1 MKRKFLS
8 ILLTL
13 TMALTLLPT
22 AAMAEGETETLQS
35 QIATSGTVTLDKD
48 YTEDITIP
56 ANANITLDLNGETLS
71 NTNSGKATL
80 SVEGTAVVK
89 NGTISGGTGYYNIEV
104 KAGGSLTLEDVTATA
119 GNNGSSMI
127 DNWGTLTITSG
138 TYTGGL
144 NVVKSEEGSTLMING
159 GKFTLN
165 YSTSGYTGV
174 ILNYGTATITD
185 GEFIQNATSGRWN
198 HPQVV
203 ATGIV
208 EGNTAITKITGGTF
222 TNNKSGES
230 IFHGIGKAT
239 SDNFEVSGG
248 NFNKSVSSGYLKDGF
263 VCEKDSATNTY
274 KLVTGATGV
283 TLSESEKTIKVGE
296 SFKLEATLIPED
308 AELKSVEWK
317 SSDKK
322 IATVNKN
329 TGTVK
334 GVAIGDVTIT
344 ATPNAAGATPATCTV
359 HVYDEVAQIDETK
372 YPTIEAALAAA
383 QENDT
388 ITLLKNAASA
398 KTLQIGKS
406 ITLDLG
412 DYKFERTG
420 SGNEARAIYINDGAD
435 VTIKANEAGGV
446 KAATIALQVNA
457 GGKLTIQGGTYEA
470 AYALASFSSATKAA
484 YTTIVDGVFK
494 GFVYTNGNGH
504 DDHITIN
511 GGTYNDMLYLASGD
525 KSTYVIN
532 DGTFNTSLEID
543 AGKLDIMGGTFKARV
558 DTTNN
563 VNKPATNNNGSGAY
577 VGIIVICKPD
587 GTSANGYIGDAVV
600 NIKGGTFENTFANG
614 ETIVVA
620 DFGKEGNDIGD
631 AKVIISDDAKVKGKI
646 ALYTSEN
653 NTDASFT
660 VTGGYFTSDPSAYLA
675 ANKGLVTSDQSAF
688 AYKVG
693 DKVTNVETAVTAGE
707 ATVTIPADVS
717 GIITEAAVKDAA
729 KAADTTKTLTDT
741 VAASGMTNDP
751 AVVGTKKAAEAALVA
766 ENIPV
771 NSGDTVTVVV
781 QPYLEVN
788 VKSADA
794 GKLTL
799 EISAKYNV
807 VATTDDPTTIAP
819 AKTATLKSG
828 VPLSINKPIELTIAL
843 PTGFATASSIYV
855 QHKGYE
861 YTATVDASGATA
873 TFINPHGFSTFTVT
887 PTASAVAEVDGTN
900 YTDLQKAVD
909 AVSNNG
915 TVKLLND
922 TSASAV
928 VSRAVKFT
936 LDKNSKS
943 FTGAITAGSGYKLSV
958 DGDVY
963 TFTVRSSSGSSGG
976 SSSSSR
982 RYDVSAP
989 SVKHGDVTV
998 SPKTASKGDTV
1009 TITVKPDSGYELDTL
1024 TVKDASGSKIKVKD
1038 KGDGKF
1044 TFTMPASKV
1053 TVSAEF
1059 AEIETL
1065 DFADVPTDAYY
1076 YEAVK
1081 WAAKKGITGGTGDGT
1096 FNPNGS
1102 CTRAHIVTFLWRAAG
1117 SPEPKSTVSFADVPA
1132 GSYYAKAVAWAVE
1145 NGITLGTGDGT
1156 FSPNATCTR
1165 AQSVTFLYRALGTAP
1180 TTVNGFT
1187 DVTADAFYADAV
1199 AWAVESGVTNGT
1211 SASTFSPNNG
1221 CTRAQ
1226 IVTFLYRTMK

>member
-13 TMALTLLPT
+13 AMALTLLPT
-22 AAMAEGETETLQS
+22 AAMAEGETATLQS

-208 EGNTAITKITGGTF
+208 EGYTAITKITGGTF

-398 KTLQIGKS
+398 
-406 ITLDLG
+406 
-412 DYKFERTG
+412 
-420 SGNEARAIYINDGAD
+420 
-435 VTIKANEAGGV
+435 IK
-446 KAATIALQVNA
+446 LC
-457 GGKLTIQGGTYEA
+457 
-470 AYALASFSSATKAA
+470 
-484 YTTIVDGVFK
+484 
-494 GFVYTNGNGH
+494 
-504 DDHITIN
+504 
-511 GGTYNDMLYLASGD
+511 
-525 KSTYVIN
+525 
-532 DGTFNTSLEID
+532 
-543 AGKLDIMGGTFKARV
+543 R
-558 DTTNN
+558 
-563 VNKPATNNNGSGAY
+563 
-577 VGIIVICKPD
+577 
-587 GTSANGYIGDAVV
+587 
-600 NIKGGTFENTFANG
+600 
-614 ETIVVA
+614 
-620 DFGKEGNDIGD
+620 
-631 AKVIISDDAKVKGKI
+631 
-646 ALYTSEN
+646 
-653 NTDASFT
+653 
-660 VTGGYFTSDPSAYLA
+660 
-675 ANKGLVTSDQSAF
+675 
-688 AYKVG
+688 
-693 DKVTNVETAVTAGE
+693 
-707 ATVTIPADVS
+707 
-717 GIITEAAVKDAA
+717 
-729 KAADTTKTLTDT
+729 
-741 VAASGMTNDP
+741 
-751 AVVGTKKAAEAALVA
+751 
-766 ENIPV
+766 
-771 NSGDTVTVVV
+771 
-781 QPYLEVN
+781 
-788 VKSADA
+788 
-794 GKLTL
+794 
-799 EISAKYNV
+799 
-807 VATTDDPTTIAP
+807 
-819 AKTATLKSG
+819 
-828 VPLSINKPIELTIAL
+828 
-843 PTGFATASSIYV
+843 
-855 QHKGYE
+855 
-861 YTATVDASGATA
+861 
-873 TFINPHGFSTFTVT
+873 
-887 PTASAVAEVDGTN
+887 
-900 YTDLQKAVD
+900 
-909 AVSNNG
+909 
-915 TVKLLND
+915 
-922 TSASAV
+922 
-928 VSRAVKFT
+928 
-936 LDKNSKS
+936 
-943 FTGAITAGSGYKLSV
+943 
-958 DGDVY
+958 
-963 TFTVRSSSGSSGG
+963 
-976 SSSSSR
+976 
-982 RYDVSAP
+982 
-989 SVKHGDVTV
+989 
-998 SPKTASKGDTV
+998 
-1009 TITVKPDSGYELDTL
+1009 
-1024 TVKDASGSKIKVKD
+1024 
-1038 KGDGKF
+1038 
-1044 TFTMPASKV
+1044 
-1053 TVSAEF
+1053 
-1059 AEIETL
+1059 
-1065 DFADVPTDAYY
+1065 
-1076 YEAVK
+1076 
-1081 WAAKKGITGGTGDGT
+1081 
-1096 FNPNGS
+1096 
-1102 CTRAHIVTFLWRAAG
+1102 
-1117 SPEPKSTVSFADVPA
+1117 
-1132 GSYYAKAVAWAVE
+1132 
-1145 NGITLGTGDGT
+1145 
-1156 FSPNATCTR
+1156 
-1165 AQSVTFLYRALGTAP
+1165 
-1180 TTVNGFT
+1180 
-1187 DVTADAFYADAV
+1187 
-1199 AWAVESGVTNGT
+1199 
-1211 SASTFSPNNG
+1211 
-1221 CTRAQ
+1221 
-1226 IVTFLYRTMK
+1226 